1 MDFDFIEKGVT
12 AMAPVLVLLLV
23 FDRLD
28 IFNLITMRT
37 IALMVLIGGAIAGV
51 SYYANGGVENLT
63 HGFPIPGDNPY
74 SLYIAPAV
82 EETLK
87 AVPIVAMFAMNRLGF
102 KLDAAIAG
110 FAIGAGFSMVE
121 NAVYL
126 VHPDVV
132 GAAYANFSAW
142 LVRGFGT
149 AIMHGGATALFAAA
163 SHEMSETQV
172 QADAARYR
180 FNPLLFLPGLAGAYV
195 LHSVFNH
202 FRDQSTLAMALTLL
216 LVPISLFFILSRSE
230 RATHAWIK
238 ADHDAHKTML
248 DDIRSGHFAQS
259 EMGQALKRISDRF
272 SPGIA
277 NDVFAYLETKT
288 ELVLRGE
295 EIMLAVQEGEEAAV
309 GPAEREKVLRLESLE
324 HKIGPSVLAAIGPKL
339 GFSRN
344 DLWELEHLKKR
355 AKSLEAPPERQ
366 P

>member
-1 MDFDFIEKGVT
+1 MDLDLLEKGAT

-37 IALMVLIGGAIAGV
+37 IALMVLIGGALAGL
-51 SYYANGGVENLT
+51 SFFANWRVMD
-63 HGFPIPGDNPY
+63 GFPIGFSAY
-74 SLYIAPAV
+74 SRYLAPAV
-82 EETLK
+82 EEPMK
-87 AVPIVAMFAMNRLGF
+87 ALPIIAMFAMNRLGF

-110 FAIGAGFSMVE
+110 FAVGAGFSMVE
-121 NAVYL
+121 NAWYL
-126 VHPDVV
+126 YELP
-132 GAAYANFSAW
+132 GANYSAW

-163 SHEMSETQV
+163 AHEMSETQV

-180 FNPLLFLPGLAGAYV
+180 FNPLVFFPGLIGAYI

-202 FRDQSTLAMALTLL
+202 FPDQPLLAMVLTLL
-216 LVPISLFFILSRSE
+216 LVPASLFFILSRSE

-238 ADHDAHKTML
+238 SDHDAHKRML
-248 DDIRSGHFAQS
+248 EDIRSGRFAQS
-259 EMGQALKRISDRF
+259 EMGQTLRRLSDRF
-272 SPGIA
+272 KPGIA
-277 NDVFAYLETKT
+277 ADVHAYLDLKT

-295 EIMLAVQEGEEAAV
+295 EIMLAMQEGEDVAV
-309 GPAEREKVLRLESLE
+309 GPDEREKVLRLEQLE
-324 HKIGPSVLAAIGPKL
+324 HKIGRTILAAIGPKL

-355 AKSLEAPPERQ
+355 AKKLDAPRK
-366 P
+366 

>member
-1 MDFDFIEKGVT
+1 MDLDLLEKGAT

-37 IALMVLIGGAIAGV
+37 IALMVLIGGAIAGLSFV
-51 SYYANGGVENLT
+51 ANWRVMD
-63 HGFPIPGDNPY
+63 GFPIGFSAY
-74 SLYIAPAV
+74 SRYIAPAV
-82 EETLK
+82 EEPLK
-87 AVPIVAMFAMNRLGF
+87 ALPIIAMFAMNRLGF

-110 FAIGAGFSMVE
+110 FAVGAGFSMVE
-121 NAVYL
+121 NAWYL
-126 VHPDVV
+126 YELP
-132 GAAYANFSAW
+132 GANFSAW

-163 SHEMSETQV
+163 AHEMSEGQV

-180 FNPLLFLPGLAGAYV
+180 FNPLVFLPGLIGAYI

-202 FRDQSTLAMALTLL
+202 FPDQPLLAMVLTLL
-216 LVPISLFFILSRSE
+216 LVPASLFFILSRSE

-238 ADHDAHKTML
+238 ADHDAHKKML
-248 DDIRSGHFAQS
+248 DDIRGGHFAES
-259 EMGQALKRISDRF
+259 DMGRSLKRIAERF
-272 SPGIA
+272 NPTLA
-277 NDVFAYLETKT
+277 ADVNAYFETKT

-295 EIMLAVQEGEEAAV
+295 EIMLAVQEGEDLAV
-309 GPAEREKVLRLESLE
+309 GPAEREKVLRLEQLE
-324 HKIGPSVLAAIGPKL
+324 HKLGASVLAAISPKL

-355 AKSLEAPPERQ
+355 AKKLDSPSRP
-366 P
+366 

>member
-1 MDFDFIEKGVT
+1 MDLDLLEKGAT

-37 IALMVLIGGAIAGV
+37 IALMVLIGGVIAGV
-51 SYYANGGVENLT
+51 SYYANGGVESLT
-63 HGFPIPGDNPY
+63 HGFPIPGNNPY
-74 SLYIAPAV
+74 SLYFAPAV

-87 AVPIVAMFAMNRLGF
+87 ALPIIAMFAMNRLGF

-126 VHPDVV
+126 LHPDMV
-132 GAAYANFSAW
+132 GAAYANYSSW

-172 QADAARYR
+172 QADAARYH

-202 FRDQSTLAMALTLL
+202 FRDESTLAMALTLL
-216 LVPISLFFILSRSE
+216 LVPLSLFFILSRSE
-230 RATHAWIK
+230 HATQAWIK
-238 ADHDAHKTML
+238 ADRDAHRKML
-248 DDIRSGHFAQS
+248 DDIRSGRFAES
-259 EMGQALKRISDRF
+259 ETGRALKRLADRF
-272 SPGIA
+272 KPGVA
-277 NDVFAYLETKT
+277 PDVLAYLETKM

-295 EIMLAVQEGEEAAV
+295 EIMLAVQEGENVAV
-309 GPAEREKVLRLESLE
+309 GPAEHDKVLRLEALE

-355 AKSLEAPPERQ
+355 AKKLDEHPK
-366 P
+366 

>member
-1 MDFDFIEKGVT
+1 MDLDLAVKGVT
-12 AMAPVLVLLLV
+12 AMAPVIVLLLV

-28 IFNLITMRT
+28 IFNLIKLWV
-37 IALMVLIGGAIAGV
+37 IGVLLVVGGAVAIVA
-51 SYYANGGVENLT
+51 YYANGGVESLT

-74 SLYIAPAV
+74 SLYFAPAV

-87 AVPIVAMFAMNRLGF
+87 ALPIIAMFAMNRLGF

-126 VHPDVV
+126 FHPDIV
-132 GAAYANFSAW
+132 GAAYANFSSW

-149 AIMHGGATALFAAA
+149 AIMHGGATALLAAA
-163 SHEMSETQV
+163 THEMSETQA

-195 LHSVFNH
+195 VHATFNH
-202 FRDQSTLAMALTLL
+202 FRDQSALAMVLTLL
-216 LVPISLFFILSRSE
+216 LVPLSLFFILSRSE

-238 ADHDAHKTML
+238 ADHDAHKAML
-248 DDIRSGHFAQS
+248 EEIRGGHFAES
-259 EMGQALKRISDRF
+259 EAGLALKAVSARF
-272 SPGIA
+272 SGAIA
-277 NDVFAYLETKT
+277 ADVLAYFEVKL

-295 EIMLAVQEGEEAAV
+295 EIMLAVQDGQDVSV
-309 GPAEREKVLRLESLE
+309 GADERAKVERLESLE
-324 HKIGPSVLAAIGPKL
+324 HRLGPVVLSAIAPKL

-344 DLWELEHLKKR
+344 DLWELEHLKVKAKATR
-355 AKSLEAPPERQ
+355 AG
-366 P
+366 

>member
-1 MDFDFIEKGVT
+1 MDLDLAVKGVT
-12 AMAPVLVLLLV
+12 AMAPVIVLLLV

-28 IFNLITMRT
+28 IFNLIKLWV
-37 IALMVLIGGAIAGV
+37 IGVLLVVGGAIAIV
-51 SYYANGGVENLT
+51 AYYANGGVESLT

-74 SLYIAPAV
+74 SLYFAPAV

-87 AVPIVAMFAMNRLGF
+87 ALPIIAMFAMNRLGF

-126 VHPDVV
+126 FHPDIV
-132 GAAYANFSAW
+132 GAAYANFSSW

-149 AIMHGGATALFAAA
+149 AIMHGGATALLAAA
-163 SHEMSETQV
+163 THEMSETQA

-195 LHSVFNH
+195 VHATFNH
-202 FRDQSTLAMALTLL
+202 FRDQSALAMVLTLL
-216 LVPISLFFILSRSE
+216 LVPLSLFFILSRSE

-238 ADHDAHKTML
+238 ADHDAHKAML
-248 DDIRSGHFAQS
+248 EEIRGGHFAES
-259 EMGQALKRISDRF
+259 EAGLALKAVSARF
-272 SPGIA
+272 SGAIA
-277 NDVFAYLETKT
+277 ADVLAYFEVKL

-295 EIMLAVQEGEEAAV
+295 EIMLAVQDGQDVSV
-309 GPAEREKVLRLESLE
+309 GADERAKVERLESLE
-324 HKIGPSVLAAIGPKL
+324 HRLGPVVLSAIAPKL

-344 DLWELEHLKKR
+344 DLWELEHLKVKAKATR
-355 AKSLEAPPERQ
+355 AG
-366 P
+366 

>member
-1 MDFDFIEKGVT
+1 MNLDLIEKGAT

-23 FDRLD
+23 LDRLD

-37 IALMVLIGGAIAGV
+37 IALMVAIGGALAGV
-51 SYYANGGVENLT
+51 SFFINGGLLD
-63 HGFPIPGDNPY
+63 GFPIGFSNY
-74 SLYIAPAV
+74 SRYVAPAI
-82 EETLK
+82 EEPLK
-87 AVPIVAMFAMNRLGF
+87 ALPIIVMFAMNRLGF

-110 FAIGAGFSMVE
+110 FAVGAGFSMVE
-121 NAVYL
+121 NAWYL
-126 VHPDVV
+126 HELP
-132 GAAYANFSAW
+132 GANYGGW

-163 SHEMSETQV
+163 AHEMSEKQV

-202 FRDQSTLAMALTLL
+202 FSDQPLLAMVLTLL
-216 LVPISLFFILSRSE
+216 LVPTSLFLILSRSE

-238 ADHDAHKTML
+238 SDHDAHKKLL
-248 DDIRSGHFAQS
+248 DDIRSGQFAQS
-259 EMGQALKRISDRF
+259 DMGRMLKRVANRF
-272 SPGIA
+272 RPGIA
-277 NDVFAYLETKT
+277 PDVFSYLETKT

-295 EIMLAVQEGEEAAV
+295 EIMLAVQEGEDVAV
-309 GPAEREKVLRLESLE
+309 GSDERAKVMRLEELE
-324 HKIGPSVLAAIGPKL
+324 QKIGPSVLTAIAPKL

-355 AKSLEAPPERQ
+355 AKSLDTPSA
-366 P
+366 

>member
-1 MDFDFIEKGVT
+1 MDLDLLEKGAT

-37 IALMVLIGGAIAGV
+37 IALMVLIGGALAGL
-51 SYYANGGVENLT
+51 SFFANWRVMD
-63 HGFPIPGDNPY
+63 GFPIGFSTY
-74 SLYIAPAV
+74 SRYIAPAV
-82 EETLK
+82 EEPMK
-87 AVPIVAMFAMNRLGF
+87 ALPIIAMFAMNRLGF

-110 FAIGAGFSMVE
+110 FAVGAGFSMVE
-121 NAVYL
+121 NAWYL
-126 VHPDVV
+126 HELP
-132 GAAYANFSAW
+132 GANYSGW

-163 SHEMSETQV
+163 AHEMSETQV
-172 QADAARYR
+172 QADAAHYR

-202 FRDQSTLAMALTLL
+202 FPDQPLLAMVLTLL
-216 LVPISLFFILSRSE
+216 LVPASLFFILSRSE

-238 ADHDAHKTML
+238 ADHDAHKKML
-248 DDIRSGHFAQS
+248 DDIRSGHFAES
-259 EMGQALKRISDRF
+259 EMGQSLKRIADRF
-272 SPGIA
+272 KPGMA
-277 NDVFAYLETKT
+277 PDVLAYLETKT

-295 EIMLAVQEGEEAAV
+295 EIMLAVQEGENVAI
-309 GPAEREKVLRLESLE
+309 GPDERAKVVRLEQLQR
-324 HKIGPSVLAAIGPKL
+324 KIGRSVLAAIDPKL

-355 AKSLEAPPERQ
+355 AKKLDAPRK
-366 P
+366 

>member
-1 MDFDFIEKGVT
+1 MK
-12 AMAPVLVLLLV
+12 
-23 FDRLD
+23 
-28 IFNLITMRT
+28 
-37 IALMVLIGGAIAGV
+37 AL
-51 SYYANGGVENLT
+51 
-63 HGFPIPGDNPY
+63 PI
-74 SLYIAPAV
+74 I
-82 EETLK
+82 
-87 AVPIVAMFAMNRLGF
+87 AMFAMNRLGF

-110 FAIGAGFSMVE
+110 FAVGAGFSMVE
-121 NAVYL
+121 NAWYL
-126 VHPDVV
+126 YELP
-132 GAAYANFSAW
+132 GANYSGW

-202 FRDQSTLAMALTLL
+202 FPDQPLLAMVLTLL
-216 LVPISLFFILSRSE
+216 LVPASLFFILSRSE

-238 ADHDAHKTML
+238 ADHDAHKKML
-248 DDIRSGHFAQS
+248 DDIRGGHFAES

-272 SPGIA
+272 KPGIA
-277 NDVFAYLETKT
+277 PDVLAYLETKT

-295 EIMLAVQEGEEAAV
+295 EIMLAVQEGEDVAV
-309 GPAEREKVLRLESLE
+309 GAEEREKVLRLEQLE
-324 HKIGPSVLAAIGPKL
+324 RKIGRSVLAAIGPKL

-355 AKSLEAPPERQ
+355 AKKLKPQRA
-366 P
+366 